1 MSQYYQAGDIV
12 LWNPSS
18 GVSRVFLGQV
28 RIFED
33 ELSLASGV
41 GPMEADECQV
51 DVERLRT
58 FAQALLTYR
67 GASNHQI
74 LHALTDGFV
83 ITVLALAERAGAE
96 VGPSRFDGRQHDVQV
111 GSGQAPSVETG
122 DELRQRAHAML
133 RFMPR

>member
-1 MSQYYQAGDIV
+1 MSQYYQAGDTV

-28 RIFED
+28 RLFED
-33 ELSLASGV
+33 ELSLASGI

-51 DVERLRT
+51 EIDQFST
-58 FAQALLTYR
+58 FAQALLTYCS
-67 GASNHQI
+67 ASNHQV

-96 VGPSRFDGRQHDVQV
+96 VRPSRIDARRRDVQT
-111 GSGQAPSVETG
+111 GSAPALSVETG

-133 RFMPR
+133 HSMPH

>member
-1 MSQYYQAGDIV
+1 MSQYYRAGDTV

-28 RIFED
+28 RLFED

-51 DVERLRT
+51 DIAHFST

-67 GASNHQI
+67 SASNHQV

-96 VGPSRFDGRQHDVQV
+96 VGASRIDGRQHDVRT
-111 GSGQAPSVETG
+111 GSRQAPSVETE
-122 DELRQRAHAML
+122 DELRQRARAML
-133 RFMPR
+133 RSMPH